1 MTTRNGPILLKSEL
15 SSADSPATAA
25 RLAASLLRLPL
36 QAGTRNTGDLTAAG
50 MGSSLD
56 FKDHRPY
63 LPGDDPR
70 YINWQAYARTG
81 TYTLKVFHQEASPAV
96 DLLLDGSRS
105 MTFDL
110 EKKQRVLELFH
121 FCLECAGRSSAALRV
136 FVAEGGTIRPLAP
149 DALLSGKSP
158 FADTPPAANALALGS
173 VPWRAGS
180 VRVVI
185 SDLLFPRDQPGVFF
199 PLGRDRGRPVVL
211 VPFCKGESDPDW
223 SGQIEFIDCETTESR
238 TQKVSESH
246 LEKYR
251 RIYREHFEL
260 WREAARQSGAPLAR
274 VGATGDLVEALKVE
288 ALPRGA
294 VELRS

>member
-1 MTTRNGPILLKSEL
+1 MPQPSLL
-15 SSADSPATAA
+15 SSPLTTA

-81 TYTLKVFHQEASPAV
+81 SYTLKVFHQEASPAV

-105 MTFDL
+105 MTFDPA
-110 EKKQRVLELFH
+110 KKQRVLELFY

-136 FVAEGGTIRPLAP
+136 HVAEGGAIRPLAP
-149 DALLSGKSP
+149 DALQSGTSP
-158 FADTPPAANALALGS
+158 FSDTPPAATALALGS

-180 VRVVI
+180 VRVVL
-185 SDLLFPRDQPGVFF
+185 SDLLFPCEQPGVFF
-199 PLGRDRGRPVVL
+199 PLGRDRGRPLIL
-211 VPFCKGESDPDW
+211 VPFCEAESDPDW
-223 SGQIEFIDCETTESR
+223 SGQIEFIDCETTATR
-238 TQKVSESH
+238 TQKVSASH
-246 LEKYR
+246 LQKYL

-274 VGATGDLVEALKVE
+274 VAASGDLVDALKAE